1 MAQLAP
7 YGIDN
12 GNVLAFEEINKM
24 SRDIRIRTK
33 DIVQELGYELV
44 YANSDS
50 VFIKKKDSATI
61 L

>member
-44 YANSDS
+44 YE
-50 VFIKKKDSATI
+50 I
-61 L
+61 LC